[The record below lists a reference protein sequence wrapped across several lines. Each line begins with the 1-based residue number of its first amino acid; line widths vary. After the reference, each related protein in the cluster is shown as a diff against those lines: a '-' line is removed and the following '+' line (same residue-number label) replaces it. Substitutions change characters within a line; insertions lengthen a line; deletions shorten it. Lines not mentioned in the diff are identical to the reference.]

1 MAKQAI
7 GNSGGDGDL
16 PASAEVRAALDR
28 ILRSRCFEHAG
39 RASDFLR
46 FVVGK
51 TLAGEG
57 DQLKGHTIAIYV
69 FGRPPSFDAQSD
81 PLVRVEALRLRQRL
95 TEYYAGEGAADP
107 VRLDLP
113 RGSYAVKAK
122 YSSAAAARTDDGRPQ
137 LASLTARLLPRA
149 RAGWAAAAVL
159 LVGSAGALVFQR
171 DPPVAVPVPTP
182 PPELSHV
189 TKVAVVPFENLSGT
203 PDFDRL
209 AAGLTEEVMVR
220 LDELDLYVIATQ
232 SGWYRPGQPL
242 DGMLGHEHSYLL
254 TGSVRESSG
263 GARIT
268 VRIIAADG
276 GRQIWSTAYDEPPGI
291 EQQPA
296 LQAKVAR
303 DVAAAAAPFGPIF
316 AAELELARREAH
328 TLELPDCQRRYLA
341 FRRTTDPASFPDAAA
356 CFQSLVERRPEL
368 AHAWAGV
375 AMTAI
380 DEHLYYSGSAAD
392 REAPLARAWEA
403 AHKALA
409 LDSNDVVAIAALAR
423 AQFYSDDPAYIET
436 AERALALEPTNVDV
450 TAFFAILLTARDDV
464 ARGLEMI
471 ARAEALSPRPRPAF
485 KVAYAYAAL
494 RSEEPCKAQAAAA
507 DMESPNWFITYVLLG
522 ASAALCGDEETATA
536 ARRRLLALWPDFETE
551 GLTAIRNWRLDPAL
565 EDTVL
570 RGLRKAGLELRA
582 SAPAVSRGAAA
593 D

>member
-1 MAKQAI
+1 MAKQTV
-7 GNSGGDGDL
+7 GNSTDESAL
-16 PASAEVRAALDR
+16 PSSAEVRAALDR
-28 ILRSRCFEHAG
+28 VLRSRCFEHAG

-57 DQLKGHTIAIYV
+57 DRLKGHTIAVYV
-69 FGRPPSFDAQSD
+69 FGRPTSFDAQSD

-95 TEYYAGEGAADP
+95 TEYYAGEGAADA

-122 YSSAAAARTDDGRPQ
+122 YSGAEAARARGERRPPSPF
-137 LASLTARLLPRA
+137 AARVLPRV
-149 RAGWAAAAVL
+149 RAGWAAGAVL

-171 DPPVAVPVPTP
+171 DPPALHAPPP
-182 PPELSHV
+182 PPESSHV

-209 AAGLTEEVMVR
+209 SAGLTEEIMVR
-220 LDELDLYVIATQ
+220 LDELDLFVIATQ
-232 SGWYRPGQPL
+232 SGWYQPGRPL
-242 DGMLGHEHSYLL
+242 DGVFGHEHTYLL
-254 TGSVRESSG
+254 TGSVRENAG

-268 VRIIAADG
+268 VRIIAAEG

-291 EQQPA
+291 ERQPA

-356 CFQSLVERRPEL
+356 CFQSLVERRPDL

-380 DEHLYYSGSAAD
+380 DEHLFYSGNASD
-392 REAPLARAWEA
+392 RDAPLARAWDA
-403 AHKALA
+403 ARKALA
-409 LDSNDVVAIAALAR
+409 IDSNDVVAIAALAR
-423 AQFYSDDPAYIET
+423 AQFYSGDPAYIET
-436 AERALALEPTNVDV
+436 AERALALEPTNIDV

-464 ARGLEMI
+464 TRGLELI
-471 ARAEALSPRPRPAF
+471 ARAEALTPRPRPAF

-494 RSEEPCKAQAAAA
+494 RSHEPCKAQAAAA
-507 DMESPNWFITYVLLG
+507 GMESPNWFITYVLLS
-522 ASAALCGDEETATA
+522 ASAALCGDEATATA
-536 ARRRLLALWPDFETE
+536 ARRRLLALWPDFESE
-551 GLTAIRNWRLDPAL
+551 GLTAIRYWRLDPAL
-565 EDTVL
+565 ESAVL
-570 RGLRKAGLELRA
+570 HGLHKAGLELA
-582 SAPAVSRGAAA
+582 SAPAMSPGAAA

>member
-1 MAKQAI
+1 MAKQAV
-7 GNSGGDGDL
+7 GNSGDNPL
-16 PASAEVRAALDR
+16 PSPAEVRAALDR
-28 ILRSRCFEHAG
+28 VLRSRCFEHAG

-51 TLAGEG
+51 TLAGDG
-57 DQLKGHTIAIYV
+57 ARLKGHTIAVYV

-122 YSSAAAARTDDGRPQ
+122 HSGAARARESDGPPPP
-137 LASLTARLLPRA
+137 SSFTARLLPRI
-149 RAGWAAAAVL
+149 RAGWAATALL

-171 DPPVAVPVPTP
+171 DPPITHVPTP
-182 PPELSHV
+182 SPERSHV

-209 AAGLTEEVMVR
+209 AAGLTEEIMVR
-220 LDELDLYVIATQ
+220 LDELDIYVIATQ
-232 SGWYRPGQPL
+232 SGWYQPGQAL
-242 DGMLGHEHSYLL
+242 DGVLGHEHTYLL
-254 TGSVRESSG
+254 TGSVRKDSG

-268 VRIIAADG
+268 VRIIAAEG
-276 GRQIWSTAYDEPPGI
+276 GMQIWSAAYDEPPGI

-316 AAELELARREAH
+316 AAELALARREAH
-328 TLELPDCQRRYLA
+328 TLELPDCQKRYLA

-356 CFQSLVERRPEL
+356 CFHSLVERRPEL

-375 AMTAI
+375 AMTSI
-380 DEHLYYSGSAAD
+380 DEHLFYSGNASD
-392 REAPLARAWEA
+392 RDAPLARAWEA
-403 AHKALA
+403 ARRALA

-423 AQFYSDDPAYIET
+423 AQYYSGDRAYIET
-436 AERALALEPTNVDV
+436 AERALAIEPTNVDV
-450 TAFFAILLTARDDV
+450 TAFFAILLTASDDV

-485 KVAYAYAAL
+485 KVAHAYAAL
-494 RSEEPCKAQAAAA
+494 RSGQPCKAQAAAA
-507 DMESPNWFITYVLLG
+507 GMESPNWFITYVLLS

-551 GLTAIRNWRLDPAL
+551 GVTAIRYWRLDPAL
-565 EDTVL
+565 EDAVL
-570 RGLRKAGLELRA
+570 RGLQKAGLELA
-582 SAPAVSRGAAA
+582 NAPAMSPGAAA

>member
-1 MAKQAI
+1 MAKQAVS
-7 GNSGGDGDL
+7 NSGDDGK
-16 PASAEVRAALDR
+16 PPSSAEVRAALDR
-28 ILRSRCFEHAG
+28 VLRSRCFEHAG

-57 DQLKGHTIAIYV
+57 DRLKGHTIAVYV
-69 FGRPPSFDAQSD
+69 FGRPASFDAQSD

-113 RGSYAVKAK
+113 RGGYAVKAK
-122 YSSAAAARTDDGRPQ
+122 YAGTPGAHAPRGQTLRP
-137 LASLTARLLPRA
+137 SLTARLLPRV

-171 DPPVAVPVPTP
+171 DPPVVDVPTAA
-182 PPELSHV
+182 PEPSHV

-203 PDFDRL
+203 ADFDRL
-209 AAGLTEEVMVR
+209 AAGLTEEIMLR

-232 SGWYRPGQPL
+232 SGWYRAGQPL
-242 DGMLGHEHSYLL
+242 AGVLGHEHTYLL

-268 VRIIAADG
+268 VRIIAAEG
-276 GRQIWSTAYDEPPGI
+276 GEQIWSTAYDEPPGI

-296 LQAKVAR
+296 LQARVAS

-316 AAELELARREAH
+316 AAELALARREAH
-328 TLELPDCQRRYLA
+328 TLELPDCQKRYLA

-356 CFQSLVERRPEL
+356 CFQSLVERRPDL

-380 DEHLYYSGSAAD
+380 DEHLFYSGNAGD
-392 REAPLARAWEA
+392 RDAPLQRAWDA
-403 AHKALA
+403 AHKALTI
-409 LDSNDVVAIAALAR
+409 DNNDVVAIAALAR
-423 AQFYSDDPAYIET
+423 AQFYSDDPAYIAT
-436 AERALALEPTNVDV
+436 AERALAIDPTNIDV

-464 ARGLEMI
+464 ARGLKLM

-494 RSEEPCKAQAAAA
+494 RSDEPCEAQTAAAG
-507 DMESPNWFITYVLLG
+507 MESPNWFITYVLLG
-522 ASAALCGDEETATA
+522 ASAALCGDDETATA
-536 ARRRLLALWPDFETE
+536 ARRRLLALWPNFERE
-551 GLTAIRNWRLDPAL
+551 GLTAIRYWRLDPAL
-565 EDTVL
+565 EDAVV
-570 RGLRKAGLELRA
+570 RGLRKAGLDLSV
-582 SAPAVSRGAAA
+582 SAPAASPGAAA